1 MNTATSGGVRPMLWA
16 LLNRLVAVVWIST
29 LSVLIVAA
37 LYVGLGRQVMAN
49 LHHFE
54 SNIETALTQALGK
67 PVHLSGLNGAWQGLD
82 PVLQVGDLR
91 VGAQEQADASL
102 GHLRVRLDSWASLV
116 RLRLVFREFRASGGE
131 ATLNQQPDGRFAV
144 AGIWEA
150 SEPAAKSHQR
160 VDAASNAL
168 GTLDLRL
175 GEWVDWL
182 GRLLSDPVV
191 SLKDVRLRVE
201 PASGEAL
208 QLTVPAMD
216 VRFEDGLF
224 LASGRLLNG
233 ANAHA
238 NASDRIGAFALEGRH
253 LLSSGFSGDLF
264 LDLDAAGV
272 FSDLVTPYE
281 WRGLGIDSL
290 NARGEAWVA
299 FRRAQP
305 QRARM
310 TLRVPEIGLS
320 SPVESLNTLS
330 DLSADLL
337 WQRTAAGWRLQ
348 TRGSA
353 FRWGKQENGAFTSRV
368 ARDSDGMSVAA
379 QGLDLEVVSAMAR
392 SSGLLPDEEQARL
405 AAHDPSG
412 HLDRVTVSL
421 PDDGE
426 WRLRSSFSNVAVA
439 AVGGSPSAG
448 ELQGYL
454 ETGPGKGRM
463 TLEPSP
469 ARLGFPELF
478 HTDWGFERLAG
489 RVHWRRRGDGWEVAV
504 RRFSG
509 RHQGMEAVGGFRVR
523 LHEKGADTLSVRV
536 GVVDGKARMLE
547 RFVPKQRVPPK
558 LYSFLT
564 NSISSGTFTSGWYYG
579 HGDIGH
585 GEAAGDPVFTSSMA
599 YRFRDTSLTFDP
611 EWPPLTGT
619 SGELH
624 VQGNEGRIQL
634 EQGTVA
640 GVGLEPSSIR
650 VAGGDQGLRV
660 DVDTGARL
668 DGELI
673 TDEWRRNSPLDKL
686 LGSWVRE
693 LDVTGANNI
702 ALSLSLWPGQGRDPE
717 FDVNLSLVDSRVRF
731 APAGVEWRD
740 VTGPLRFSS
749 DNGFEGTEL
758 EARFMDEPV
767 VLQVRDGPEQ
777 VPVFRQKGTV
787 AVTRIE
793 KWLEQSLPRISGRL
807 AYKASFRPTEG
818 PTLRLDAD
826 LADLVLDWPA
836 PFNKPAGNEHSL
848 TTRMDF
854 GGVKEDAVRIQGN
867 WQPLGAF
874 RFVVREGAVERGRI
888 GLGVRHT
895 ELPDDAVLSITGNL
909 PGASLEQWWQAAA
922 DIPVHSDSIAAE
934 HDANTGGSAL
944 PPLSAELA
952 IGEPRFNDWVLS
964 PLRIHARAEPLGSW
978 QVDLDSDWIS
988 GTLGNGHERALT
1000 VDLEHLVLPALEAET
1015 GGGGAAPPLDS
1026 AELAS
1031 GARDWPEI
1039 GVRVGRL
1046 VFGERQVSDL
1056 SLVLVPEG
1064 GDIRIDPLALT
1075 IGDLTLDGS
1084 LTWQPTAANGVT
1096 EFSGTLDGTDL
1107 KGLEKLLG
1115 RTTVPISSERT
1126 EASLNVAWPGGPT
1139 DFSLAGLR
1147 AAMDFRL
1154 EDGIIDQDIEGARVF
1169 RVFSLLNTDTLWRR
1183 LQLDFSDV
1191 YESGIAFDHI
1201 EGEVLIHKGRLIFDP
1216 AISIQAASGG
1226 FRMSGEADLISEG
1239 LDMRLVVVLP
1249 VTQNLPLAAVLFGYA
1264 PPIGGALFVIDKVFG
1279 GILSR
1284 VTSATYTLE
1293 GTWSDPEIELRNLFD
1308 TESDLE
1314 SYERP
1319 EVGVEAPARPAEEIR
1334 R

>member
-1 MNTATSGGVRPMLWA
+1 MNTAASGGVRPVLWA

-29 LSVLIVAA
+29 LTLLILAA

-54 SNIETALTQALGK
+54 SDIETALTQVLGK
-67 PVHLSGLNGAWQGLD
+67 PVHLSDLNGAWQGLD
-82 PVLQVGDLR
+82 PVLRVGDLR
-91 VGAQEQADASL
+91 VGDQERADASL
-102 GHLRVRLDSWASLV
+102 GHLRIRLDSWASLV

-144 AGIWEA
+144 AGVWEG
-150 SEPAAKSHQR
+150 SGPAAKAHQQEQ

-168 GTLDLRL
+168 ETLDQRL
-175 GEWVDWL
+175 GEWIDWL

-224 LASGRLLNG
+224 LASGRLVNG
-233 ANAHA
+233 A

-253 LLSSGFSGDLF
+253 LLSSGFTGDLF
-264 LDLDAAGV
+264 LDLDSAGI

-310 TLRVPEIGLS
+310 ALRVPEMGLS
-320 SPVESLNTLS
+320 SPVESMNTIGE
-330 DLSADLL
+330 LSADLL
-337 WQRTAAGWRLQ
+337 WQRTAAGWRLE

-379 QGLDLEVVSAMAR
+379 QGLDLGVVSAMAR
-392 SSGLLPDEEQARL
+392 GSGLLPAKEQARL

-412 HLDRVTVSL
+412 HLDRVTLAL
-421 PDDGE
+421 PDDGD
-426 WRLRSSFSNVAVA
+426 WRLRSSFSDVAVA

-454 ETGPGKGRM
+454 ETGPEEGRM
-463 TLEPSP
+463 TLEPGP

-478 HTDWGFERLAG
+478 HTDWRFERLAG
-489 RVHWRRRGDGWEVAV
+489 RVRWRRRGDGWEVAV
-504 RRFSG
+504 QRFVG
-509 RHQGMEAVGGFRVR
+509 CHEGMEAVGGLRVR
-523 LHEKGADTLSVRV
+523 LHEDGADTLSVRL
-536 GVVDGKARMLE
+536 GVVDGKAGMLE

-564 NSISSGTFTSGWYYG
+564 EGVSSATVTSGWYYG
-579 HGDIGH
+579 HGDIGDD
-585 GEAAGDPVFTSSMA
+585 ETAGDPVFTSSMA
-599 YRFRDTSLTFDP
+599 YRFRDTSVTFDP
-611 EWPPLTGT
+611 DWPALTGAA
-619 SGELH
+619 GELH
-624 VQGNEGRIQL
+624 VQGDEGRIQL
-634 EQGTVA
+634 EQGVVA
-640 GVGLEPSSIR
+640 GIDLEPSRIR

-660 DVDTGARL
+660 DVDTGARR

-686 LGSWVRE
+686 LGSWVGE
-693 LDVTGANNI
+693 LDVTGANEI
-702 ALSLSLWPGQGRDPE
+702 ALSLSLWPGQARDPE
-717 FDVNLSLVDSRVRF
+717 IDFSLSLVDSRVRF
-731 APAGVEWRD
+731 APAGVEWRE
-740 VTGPLRFSS
+740 VTGPVRFSS
-749 DNGFEGTEL
+749 DKGFERTEL
-758 EARFMDEPV
+758 EARFMGQPAA
-767 VLQVRDGPEQ
+767 LQVRNGPEKA
-777 VPVFRQKGTV
+777 PVLRQQGAV

-793 KWLEQSLPRISGRL
+793 AWLERPLPRISGRL
-807 AYKASFRPTEG
+807 AYQASFRPTEG

-836 PFNKPAGNEHSL
+836 PFSKSAGDEHSM
-848 TTRMDF
+848 TTQMDF
-854 GGVKEDAVRIQGN
+854 GGRNEDAIRIQGN

-895 ELPDDAVLSITGNL
+895 QLPDDAVLSITGNL
-909 PGASLEQWWQAAA
+909 PGASLQQWWQALSDIPAHEESVAA
-922 DIPVHSDSIAAE
+922 D
-934 HDANTGGSAL
+934 HDANEGGSAL
-944 PPLSAELA
+944 PPLRAELA
-952 IGEPRFNDWVLS
+952 IGEPRLNDWVLS
-964 PLRIHARAEPLGSW
+964 PLRIRARAEPSGDW
-978 QVDLDSDWIS
+978 QVSLDSDWIR
-988 GTLGNGHERALT
+988 GTLGKANERALT
-1000 VDLEHLVLPALEAET
+1000 VDLEHLVLPALATKT
-1015 GGGGAAPPLDS
+1015 GDGGAAPRLDS
-1026 AELAS
+1026 ATLAS
-1031 GARDWPEI
+1031 GARDWPEVS
-1039 GVRVGRL
+1039 VRVDRL
-1046 VFGERQVSDL
+1046 VFGQRQVSDL
-1056 SLVLVPEG
+1056 SLVLAPDG
-1064 GDIRIDPLALT
+1064 RHIRLDPLVFT
-1075 IGDLTLDGS
+1075 MGDLALDGS
-1084 LTWQPTAANGVT
+1084 LTWQPAAESGIT
-1096 EFSGTLDGTDL
+1096 EFSGTLDGTDF
-1107 KGLEKLLG
+1107 KSLETLLG
-1115 RTTVPISSERT
+1115 RTTVPISSQRA
-1126 EASLNVAWPGGPT
+1126 EASLNMAWPGGPT

-1201 EGEVLIHKGRLIFDP
+1201 EGEVLIHEGRLIFDP
-1216 AISIQAASGG
+1216 AVSIQAASGG

-1284 VTSATYTLE
+1284 VTSATYTVE

-1319 EVGVEAPARPAEEIR
+1319 EVGVEAPARPAGEIR